1 MELPLG
7 TVTSDTQEAI
17 ISVKLILFFSKLL
30 YFKKPHLA
38 GAYK

>member
-1 MELPLG
+1 MELLG

-17 ISVKLILFFSKLL
+17 IGIKLILSFSKLL
-30 YFKKPHLA
+30 YFKESYPL